1 MTGTVQA
8 MLRCAAAALVL
19 VTGAVTSQATA
30 QSLALGVDAN
40 SPIEIFAD
48 DGIEWQRAN
57 ELYIARGNASA
68 RQGEVTVEAD
78 ALTAFYRSGADG
90 SNEIYRL
97 DADGNVRI
105 TSDSEE
111 ALADKAVYDVTNGVL
126 VLTGQL
132 VTLNTA
138 EDVITALDSVEYYQ
152 NEKLAVARGDATAV
166 RGDRTVQADV
176 LMAHFAD
183 PENDDAGG
191 GGASSVDRIESV
203 GNVRITTPT
212 DVVLAARGDYSPDD
226 GLATLAGDVRI
237 TRGENQLNGEFA
249 EIDLN
254 TGISRLLGDSTGS
267 GRVGGLILPGAA
279 SSDQ

>member
-1 MTGTVQA
+1 MIGLVKTMSG
-8 MLRCAAAALVL
+8 CAVAAIVL
-19 VTGAVTSQATA
+19 VTGALTSETNA
-30 QSLALGVDAN
+30 QSLALGADAN

-68 RQGEVTVEAD
+68 RQGNVTVKAD

-90 SNEIYRL
+90 NNEIYRL

-126 VLTGQL
+126 VLTGRI

-152 NEKLAVARGDATAV
+152 NEKLAVARGNATAV

-176 LMAHFAD
+176 LMAHFA
-183 PENDDAGG
+183 EADDGDVSGG
-191 GGASSVDRIESV
+191 TTSSVERIESV

-212 DVVLAARGDYSPDD
+212 DVVLAARGDYSPDA
-226 GLATLAGDVRI
+226 GLATLAGNVRI

-254 TGISRLLGDSTGS
+254 TGISRLLGDSTGN

-279 SSDQ
+279 TGVQ